1 MRLGLSYASIGQYER
16 ALRALSGALNAFGAS
31 NDSSGRATCLQVCV
45 CVCVCVCVFPRAR
58 AHMRVRV

>member
-1 MRLGLSYASIGQYER
+1 VRLGLSYASIGQYER

-31 NDSSGRATCLQVCV
+31 NDSSGRATCLQVCE
-45 CVCVCVCVFPRAR
+45 CVCVCVFLRAR